1 MPRYRVTLEY
11 DGSHFVGWQA
21 QTTGNSVQSTLEK
34 AITAFSGEQVRVH
47 AAGRTD
53 AGVHALA
60 MVAHFDLERSF
71 EIIRVLGALNFYMRE
86 SGAIVIDAQEVDPD
100 FHARFSCVRRSY
112 LYRVINR
119 KAPLTLDLGKAWHVI
134 APLDAEAMNEAAQH
148 LVGHHD
154 FTTFR
159 HAQCQSKSPMKTLD
173 HLSVEREGNEIFFHA
188 FARSFLHH
196 QVRSM
201 VGTLKLVGEGK
212 WSADQVKAA
221 LEARDRQALGLNA
234 PPDGLYFVAAD
245 Y

>member
-1 MPRYRVTLEY
+1 MPRYRLTLEY
-11 DGSHFVGWQA
+11 DGSYFVGWQA
-21 QTTGNSVQSTLEK
+21 QANGNSVQGTLEK

-53 AGVHALA
+53 AGVHALG
-60 MVAHFDLERSF
+60 MVAHFDLERAF
-71 EIIRVLGALNFYMRE
+71 ETKKVLGALNFYMRE
-86 SGAIVIDAQEVDPD
+86 SGAIVINAQKVDAD
-100 FHARFSCVRRSY
+100 FHARFSCVQRSY
-112 LYRVINR
+112 LYRIINR
-119 KAPLTLDLGKAWHVI
+119 KAPLTLDQGKAWHVI
-134 APLDAEAMNEAAQH
+134 PDLDADAMNKAAGH

-159 HAQCQSKSPMKTLD
+159 HARCQSKSPMKTLD

-212 WSADQVKAA
+212 WSADDVKAA
-221 LEARDRQALGLNA
+221 LQARDRAALGLNA
-234 PPDGLYFVAAD
+234 PPDGLYFVAAN